1 MNKSTTS
8 VLMAAMMV
16 FSGFAAAQTN
26 DVKAGTQ
33 GGAGPTGASG
43 YGDNKASVTDR
54 ASVKA
59 QIVPQKAGTQGGAG
73 PTGASGL
80 GDNKASVTDRA
91 AVKAEIM
98 PQKAGIQGGSGASPA
113 ANPNTA
119 KMGAAGSGA
128 MAPKMTAA
136 EKKAQRTEARAAR
149 KARLA
154 GKANNPARKSGTS
167 AN

>member
-8 VLMAAMMV
+8 ILMATMIA
-16 FSGFAAAQTN
+16 FSGFAAAQTA

-43 YGDNKASVTDR
+43 Y
-54 ASVKA
+54 
-59 QIVPQKAGTQGGAG
+59 
-73 PTGASGL
+73 

-98 PQKAGIQGGSGASPA
+98 PQKAGIQGGSGATA
-113 ANPNTA
+113 TANPNTTKA
-119 KMGAAGSGA
+119 GAGGSVA
-128 MAPKMTAA
+128 MAPKMTSA
-136 EKKAQRTEARAAR
+136 ERKAQRAQARAAR

-154 GKANNPARKSGTS
+154 GTAGNTPMKSGQS
-167 AN
+167 SN